1 MNNSPKK
8 KFDLLLNDEYIVVA
22 NKPAKMLVIPSPK
35 KKRNMTSLL
44 SEELN
49 EKVYPCHRLD
59 EETSGLIVFA
69 KSTEMQQRVMQQF
82 KDKTVFKM
90 YLAFVQGTFKRQLLV
105 KSNVKAHGKREK
117 EAVTKFITVEKYDK
131 FSVVRAIPMT
141 GRSNQIRIHCAQ
153 QDHPIIGDR
162 KYSVAKDWP
171 LKFKRTCLH
180 SFKLEFNHPLSGD
193 LLNFVQPMPDDM
205 RNFLNELKSNCT

>member
-1 MNNSPKK
+1 MNSSPKK
-8 KFDLLLNDEYIVVA
+8 KFELLLDDEYIVVA
-22 NKPAKMLVIPSPK
+22 NKPAKMLVVPSPK

-44 SEELN
+44 SEQLGQT
-49 EKVYPCHRLD
+49 VYPCHRLD
-59 EETSGLIVFA
+59 EETSGLIIFA
-69 KSTEMQQRVMQQF
+69 KSVEIQQQVMKQF

-90 YLAFVQGTFKRQLLV
+90 YIAFVQGAFKRKALIR
-105 KSNVKAHGKREK
+105 SEVKAIGKRAK
-117 EAVTKFITVEKYDK
+117 EAVTKFITVEKFEQ
-131 FSVVRAIPMT
+131 FSVVRAIPLT

-180 SFKLEFNHPLSGD
+180 SFKLEFNHPISGD

-205 RNFLNELKSNCT
+205 RDFLNKLKSTCL